1 MSLDQIVPVLQLSTG
16 PVILISGI
24 GLVLLFM
31 TNRLGRIVDRAR
43 HLTDTHAE
51 PGDQQAGQ
59 HQAQLRVLA
68 RRARL
73 TSRAILFTSISL
85 FAAAI
90 LIITLFLTALLK
102 LEAAILII
110 VLFTFCMAT
119 LIIGLVFFLIDVNL
133 SLSTLKLEIDISP

>member
-31 TNRLGRIVDRAR
+31 TNRLGRIIDRAR
-43 HLTDTHAE
+43 YLTDVL
-51 PGDQQAGQ
+51 PGHIDQQADQ
-59 HQAQLRVLA
+59 HQAQLQVLA

-73 TSRAILFTSISL
+73 ISRAIMFTSISL
-85 FAAAI
+85 FASAI
-90 LIITLFLTALLK
+90 LIITLFLAALFK

-110 VLFTFCMAT
+110 VLFVACMAS
-119 LIIGLVFFLIDVNL
+119 LIIGLIFFLIDVNL